1 LLGLARMEA
10 EGHLY
15 SGVIGRVQWFARRF
29 GWGEILCLP
38 IRILASRLVVPLLRE
53 RHFKFRGGLLPCFY
67 AHYNVTWCNERAV
80 EVPLGRWYLEQAA
93 PESVRVLEVGHVLGH
108 YGNHDHAVLDKYETA
123 AGVINEDITTWQT
136 EERFDLILS
145 ISTFEHIGF
154 DDDAAGGS
162 ADKILAAIAACRK
175 LLNPQ
180 GRLAITVPL
189 GYNPD
194 LDRLIE
200 RNALG
205 EDRGWFLLRHGPREW
220 KEVARHQAMGTPF
233 GRPFPF
239 ANGLLVA
246 EFDASD

>member
-1 LLGLARMEA
+1 
-10 EGHLY
+10 
-15 SGVIGRVQWFARRF
+15 
-29 GWGEILCLP
+29 
-38 IRILASRLVVPLLRE
+38 
-53 RHFKFRGGLLPCFY
+53 
-67 AHYNVTWCNERAV
+67 
-80 EVPLGRWYLEQAA
+80 
-93 PESVRVLEVGHVLGH
+93 VGHVLGH

-154 DDDAAGGS
+154 DDDATGGS

-200 RNALG
+200 CNALG